1 MPFTSKKTVVIIA
14 GPTAVGKTRVAIQ
27 LAKHFKTE
35 IISADSRQCFKELN
49 IGVAKPS
56 EEELREVK
64 HHFIAY
70 HSIQEEVTAVTFEQY
85 ALQKANKLFQQHDI
99 VIMVGG
105 TGLYIKAFCE
115 GMDLI
120 PNINPAIR
128 QQVIKLYEQNGKTW
142 LQAQLQEKDP
152 LFSQTGEMQNPQR
165 MMRALEVVESSGQ
178 SILSFRKGEK
188 VKRDF
193 NIIKIGLEVP
203 KEDLHR
209 NIHNRVNAMMEAG
222 LPEEVKQLILF
233 RKLKALQTV
242 GYAELFNYFDGKLS
256 IEKTAEQIKTA
267 TRQYAK
273 RQLTWF
279 KKDQEIKWFSPMQ
292 LKEMIECVESP
303 SLEGRIE

>member
-279 KKDQEIKWFSPMQ
+279 KKDQEIKWCSPDPDVVMEV
-292 LKEMIECVESP
+292 LNKLII
-303 SLEGRIE
+303 G

>member
-209 NIHNRVNAMMEAG
+209 NIHNRVDAMMEAG
-222 LPEEVKQLILF
+222 LLEEVKQLIPF

-303 SLEGRIE
+303 HS

>member
-14 GPTAVGKTRVAIQ
+14 GATAVGKTRVAIQ

-256 IEKTAEQIKTA
+256 IEKTAEQINTA

-303 SLEGRIE
+303 HS